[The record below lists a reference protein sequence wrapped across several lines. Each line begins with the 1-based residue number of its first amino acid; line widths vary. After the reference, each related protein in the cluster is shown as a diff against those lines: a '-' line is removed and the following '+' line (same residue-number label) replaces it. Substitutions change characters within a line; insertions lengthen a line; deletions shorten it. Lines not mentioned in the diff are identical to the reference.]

1 MCPVG
6 AEVLKDS
13 RRPKLNVNRQAM
25 RLMAVLTI
33 TTVAHFATLYSKQKQ
48 IQDHDYDQS
57 PIPSYHSRF
66 FHRSS
71 GFESKYVA

>member
-6 AEVLKDS
+6 AEVSKDS

-48 IQDHDYDQS
+48 NQDHDSGPS
-57 PIPSYHSRF
+57 PDTILSF
-66 FHRSS
+66 I
-71 GFESKYVA
+71 GLV